1 MLLNRMYIVYEEQI
15 EQLEE
20 ENQDLK
26 NEVRLLRKRLEYF
39 KFIVQEDEEE

>member
-1 MLLNRMYIVYEEQI
+1 MYIVYEEQI

-26 NEVRLLRKRLEYF
+26 NEVRLLRQRVEYF
-39 KFIVQEDEEE
+39 KFVVQEDEEE

>member
-1 MLLNRMYIVYEEQI
+1 MYIVYEEQI

-26 NEVRLLRKRLEYF
+26 NEGRLLRQRLEYF
-39 KFIVQEDEEE
+39 KFVVQEDEEE

>member
-39 KFIVQEDEEE
+39 KFVVQEDEEE

>member
-1 MLLNRMYIVYEEQI
+1 MLLNRMYIVYEEQV

-26 NEVRLLRKRLEYF
+26 NEVRLLRQRLEYF
-39 KFIVQEDEEE
+39 KFVVQEDEEE

>member
-1 MLLNRMYIVYEEQI
+1 MYIVYEEQI

>member
-1 MLLNRMYIVYEEQI
+1 MYIVYEEQI

-39 KFIVQEDEEE
+39 KFVVQEDEEE

>member
-1 MLLNRMYIVYEEQI
+1 MLLNRMYIVYEEHI
-15 EQLEE
+15 EQLQE

-39 KFIVQEDEEE
+39 KFVVQEDEEE

>member
-1 MLLNRMYIVYEEQI
+1 MLLNKMYIVYEEHI
-15 EQLEE
+15 EQLQE

-39 KFIVQEDEEE
+39 KFVVQEDEEE

>member
-1 MLLNRMYIVYEEQI
+1 MLLNKMYIVYEEHI
-15 EQLEE
+15 EQLQE

-39 KFIVQEDEEE
+39 KFVVQEAEEE

>member
-26 NEVRLLRKRLEYF
+26 NEVRLLRQRLEYF
-39 KFIVQEDEEE
+39 KFVVQEDEEE